1 MKKISGFK
9 LGLGIIAAA
18 FFAFI
23 PNNTFATV
31 KIGTKDISKGTVTG
45 ASFDGVSTITLE
57 NYNGSSKTLTI
68 DEANP
73 VTIILKGSN
82 KLGKIESKNNVI
94 FGASTGNLS
103 LASGINFSGNGI
115 IVLDSSICASS
126 KLSSTK
132 QSFASSNVTISAE
145 NCKKGSANEEN
156 PDTFDMIYVYAAVL
170 LASSAILGYR
180 RYLAKH

>member
-23 PNNTFATV
+23 PNNTYATV
-31 KIGTKDISKGTVTG
+31 KLGTSTITADKPKSGV
-45 ASFDGVSTITLE
+45 SFDGVSTITIE
-57 NYNGSSKTLTI
+57 NASTTKTLSI

-73 VTIILKGSN
+73 VTIILKGNN
-82 KLGKIESKNNVI
+82 KIGKIESKNQI
-94 FGASTGNLS
+94 TFGASTGNLS
-103 LASGINFSGNGI
+103 LTSGVSFTGNGI
-115 IVLDSSICASS
+115 IVLDSSICASA

-132 QSFASSNVTISAE
+132 QSFTSSNVTISAE
-145 NCKKGSANEEN
+145 NCKKGSASEEN